1 MRYVSFLLVH
11 INVTVQTNYDN
22 YMFNNHLVKTTNF
35 TAFTPPSLLQGKQ
48 EITFETLNTQYP
60 SDQFILGEDKQY
72 NKKKMAIMIWSR
84 ELKNKC
90 MACVASHSS
99 HLYNQILISFILRF
113 FLECLV
119 RIFTSQA
126 ET

>member
-22 YMFNNHLVKTTNF
+22 YMFNNHLVKTINF

-60 SDQFILGEDKQY
+60 SDRFILGKTNNTMGKKCGNNDLEQGA
-72 NKKKMAIMIWSR
+72 KKK
-84 ELKNKC
+84 K
-90 MACVASHSS
+90 
-99 HLYNQILISFILRF
+99 
-113 FLECLV
+113 
-119 RIFTSQA
+119 TSVWHVSLL
-126 ET
+126 TLHTRTIKS

>member
-48 EITFETLNTQYP
+48 EITFETLNTQYL
-60 SDQFILGEDKQY
+60 SDQFMFGKTNTIQK
-72 NKKKMAIMIWSR
+72 NKKI
-84 ELKNKC
+84 
-90 MACVASHSS
+90 
-99 HLYNQILISFILRF
+99 
-113 FLECLV
+113 
-119 RIFTSQA
+119 
-126 ET
+126 